1 MKELQTKLDY
11 LLKMDVDEETI
22 DMVNE
27 EIDRL
32 RKAISEYA
40 INELKQM
47 INGN

>member
-11 LLKMDVDEETI
+11 LLKMDVDEDII

-32 RKAISEYA
+32 RRAITEYA

-47 INGN
+47 IDEK